1 MGGSQ
6 TPHGS
11 NADAAVC
18 SLSAGAANSILSP
31 TGNKTPEVER
41 AISRHTGDNGP
52 RCHHPAPKHPAARER
67 CRAAPGHQAQRQ
79 QPPVPA
85 APRGSPVPGAAG
97 KPGRRRLEGKATA
110 SRSGTVINT
119 IIVRNKPRALAQHRC
134 SLLCSGLLAA
144 TATRAPQIAP
154 TPAASGH
161 TAAAEGRAAGTP
173 SWVEAPPNL
182 RHPPAIGDAAPGE
195 PLGSCR
201 QPRPP
206 CTAGIWEHAPAGRRY
221 LRPPSQRLPPDPP
234 PQQYLLLGG
243 CYSSERPP
251 FDCLQTA
258 PVLTGY
264 KYGRRQDIYTSTVY

>member
-11 NADAAVC
+11 NAAAAVC

-41 AISRHTGDNGP
+41 AVSRHIGDKGP
-52 RCHHPAPKHPAARER
+52 HRHHPAPNHPAA
-67 CRAAPGHQAQRQ
+67 APGLQAQRQ
-79 QPPVPA
+79 HPPVPA

-110 SRSGTVINT
+110 GRSGTVINT
-119 IIVRNKPRALAQHRC
+119 IIVRNKPQALAQHRC

-144 TATRAPQIAP
+144 VATRAPQIAP
-154 TPAASGH
+154 TPAASGR
-161 TAAAEGRAAGTP
+161 TAAAEGRPAGMP
-173 SWVEAPPNL
+173 SRVEAPPNL
-182 RHPPAIGDAAPGE
+182 RHPPAVGDAARGE
-195 PLGSCR
+195 PPQLPQTTAS
-201 QPRPP
+201 PR
-206 CTAGIWEHAPAGRRY
+206 TAGIWERAPTGRRC
-221 LRPPSQRLPPDPP
+221 LHPPSHQGSLPTPP
-234 PQQYLLLGG
+234 SQQYLLLGG
-243 CYSSERPP
+243 CYSSEQPP